1 MEIDTTPTL
10 YMKKF
15 IFMNHKYPTR
25 YSRNS
30 FKSHERKL
38 KIIGYDILSRGSHLW
53 NELTNS
59 FKSHERKLK
68 ITDYDI
74 LSRGSHLW
82 NELTNTQL
90 KKISSLL
97 FSLKKKFS
105 VKNSLFFNSS
115 LKDMKFFLI
124 KQCI

>member
-1 MEIDTTPTL
+1 METNTAPTL
-10 YMKKF
+10 HMKKF
-15 IFMNHKYPTR
+15 IFMSHKYPTR

-30 FKSHERKL
+30 FKSHDGKL
-38 KIIGYDILSRGSHLW
+38 KITDYDILSRGSHLW

-68 ITDYDI
+68 ITDYDV

-90 KKISSLL
+90 KKISALL
-97 FSLKKKFS
+97 FSLKKNF
-105 VKNSLFFNSS
+105 
-115 LKDMKFFLI
+115 
-124 KQCI
+124 